1 MIRGLD
7 SHLLGLFDLQLREEV
22 DEPLEGP
29 LVAIDP
35 EEVNLLGDKQIDQC
49 YEKLKNNLIISVRKD
64 IELSQKQIV
73 NNHKRIANVYDC

>member
-1 MIRGLD
+1 MIRGFD

-35 EEVNLLGDKQIDQC
+35 EEVNLLGDKQMDQR
-49 YEKLKNNLIISVRKD
+49 YENYNNNLIISARKD